1 MIAMRFQS
9 IYGRRFIVSVTF
21 IINFKVK
28 DEKLSDFLKIM
39 RDVKF
44 ELPKTEGCMGVT
56 IHNSIKNPSNYT
68 IVERW
73 ESEEYHE
80 KHVKILLDTGAWDHI
95 SSHLVC
101 DPVSD
106 YYEAI

>member
-1 MIAMRFQS
+1 M
-9 IYGRRFIVSVTF
+9 SVTF
-21 IINFKVK
+21 IVNFKVK
-28 DEKLSDFLKIM
+28 DEKLSGFLKIM
-39 RDVKF
+39 GDVKS

-56 IHNSIKNPSNYT
+56 IHNSINYPSNFT
-68 IVERW
+68 VVERW
-73 ESEEYHE
+73 KSKEYHE
-80 KHVKILLDTGAWDHI
+80 KHVKILLDTSAWDRI